1 MSKLSP
7 KSPLDGFS
15 RKWGGLT
22 LEEKHIGEG
31 VSLAAALDQ
40 EEAFDVDFKKTFGT
54 SPPPPSQAKQI
65 EGGWAAWLGAS
76 QYMILLDSKNS
87 RADEELAGQ
96 FGDCAYATLQ
106 TDGWALLDFTGDR
119 AIDVL
124 ERFIPLDLRRAPKN
138 FAARTSAHHIAVI
151 VIKFDDDK
159 YQLMTPRSSAK
170 SFAVS
175 LAHVIDNV
183 VNFNQES
190 S

>member
-1 MSKLSP
+1 VSKLSP

-15 RKWGGLT
+15 QKWDGLT
-22 LEEKHIGEG
+22 LEEKHIGEA
-31 VSLAAALDQ
+31 VSFAAALDQ
-40 EEAFDVDFKKTFGT
+40 EKAFDTGFEKTFGT
-54 SPPPPSQAKQI
+54 SLPLPLQAKQI
-65 EGGWAAWLGAS
+65 EGGWAAWLGVN
-76 QYMILLDSKNS
+76 QYMLLLNGENS
-87 RADEELAGQ
+87 RADEELAAQ

-119 AIDVL
+119 AIDAL

-159 YQLMTPRSSAK
+159 YQLMTPRSSAQ
-170 SFAVS
+170 SFADS